1 MKVWSLPNFAKRTRG
16 RAVARSV
23 LPSLAAQPELGSSC
37 TRAMPRAGS
46 SLAMTDA
53 AVAIAARA
61 QQAARARRSQV
72 LALCNEESGGVGAS
86 STSRTLKRAMSTGDD
101 KHVDRASRAPRHLGL
116 LESLTLTRQ
125 QCSVVDHSAA
135 DRATWRQRS
144 GVRASRAAP
153 KGCDT
158 VASVLARMQSAARAS
173 RSRVLGSRGEELPTR
188 ESPAALSGARVR
200 ATLAIDRQAW
210 RSSVQPWRVRLRL
223 GVCGRAGVVL
233 KRKRVPKPHA
243 NERFRDGLPML
254 GPWPRPPELLAWPA
268 QKVDES
274 HSNPHRNPRPD
285 LGPCS

>member
-1 MKVWSLPNFAKRTRG
+1 
-16 RAVARSV
+16 
-23 LPSLAAQPELGSSC
+23 
-37 TRAMPRAGS
+37 MPRAGS
-46 SLAMTDA
+46 NPAMTDA

-72 LALCNEESGGVGAS
+72 LALCNEESGGIGAS
-86 STSRTLKRAMSTGDD
+86 STSVVDAASRTLKRAMSTGDD

-116 LESLTLTRQ
+116 LESLTLTGQ
-125 QCSVVDHSAA
+125 QGSGLDHSAA

-144 GVRASRAAP
+144 GERASRAAP

-158 VASVLARMQSAARAS
+158 VASVLARMQGAARAS

>member
-1 MKVWSLPNFAKRTRG
+1 
-16 RAVARSV
+16 
-23 LPSLAAQPELGSSC
+23 
-37 TRAMPRAGS
+37 
-46 SLAMTDA
+46 MTDA
-53 AVAIAARA
+53 AVAI
-61 QQAARARRSQV
+61 AARARRSQV
-72 LALCNEESGGVGAS
+72 LALCNEESGGIGAS
-86 STSRTLKRAMSTGDD
+86 STSVADAASRTLKRAMSTGDD
-101 KHVDRASRAPRHLGL
+101 QHVDRASRAPRHLGL

-135 DRATWRQRS
+135 DRVTWRQTDRIYPGDAGWRQRS

-153 KGCDT
+153 KSCDT

-188 ESPAALSGARVR
+188 ESPAALSGARVH
-200 ATLAIDRQAW
+200 ATLSIDRQAW

-243 NERFRDGLPML
+243 NERDLDGLPML

-274 HSNPHRNPRPD
+274 PFNPHLNPSPD
-285 LGPCS
+285 LGPCP

>member
-1 MKVWSLPNFAKRTRG
+1 MGV
-16 RAVARSV
+16 
-23 LPSLAAQPELGSSC
+23 
-37 TRAMPRAGS
+37 
-46 SLAMTDA
+46 
-53 AVAIAARA
+53 
-61 QQAARARRSQV
+61 
-72 LALCNEESGGVGAS
+72 ALCSLLVEVERCVVNVGDSPFVVAGKYW
-86 STSRTLKRAMSTGDD
+86 RER
-101 KHVDRASRAPRHLGL
+101 RASCCG
-116 LESLTLTRQ
+116 
-125 QCSVVDHSAA
+125 
-135 DRATWRQRS
+135 
-144 GVRASRAAP
+144 
-153 KGCDT
+153 T
-158 VASVLARMQSAARAS
+158 VADVLARTQSAARAN

-223 GVCGRAGVVL
+223 GVCGWAGVVL

>member
-1 MKVWSLPNFAKRTRG
+1 
-16 RAVARSV
+16 
-23 LPSLAAQPELGSSC
+23 
-37 TRAMPRAGS
+37 MPRVS
-46 SLAMTDA
+46 SSPAMTDA
-53 AVAIAARA
+53 AVAI
-61 QQAARARRSQV
+61 AARARRSQV
-72 LALCNEESGGVGAS
+72 LALCNEESGGIGAS
-86 STSRTLKRAMSTGDD
+86 STSVADAASRTLKRAMSTGDD
-101 KHVDRASRAPRHLGL
+101 QHVDRASRAPRHLGL

-125 QCSVVDHSAA
+125 QGSGVDHSAA
-135 DRATWRQRS
+135 DRKAWRQHS

-153 KGCDT
+153 KSCDT

-188 ESPAALSGARVR
+188 ESPAALSGARVH
-200 ATLAIDRQAW
+200 ATLSIDRQAW

-243 NERFRDGLPML
+243 NERDLDGLPML

-274 HSNPHRNPRPD
+274 HFNPHPNPSPD
-285 LGPCS
+285 LGPCP